1 MGVRIEVQMTVRTQG
16 LSDRVIAALVRGETK
31 AAERG
36 LTHAV
41 DLSPMDVGTLI
52 DAHQVVP
59 AVNPE
64 EGAAVVVDTP
74 YARRLHEHPEY
85 NFSTDSNPNAQ
96 GKWLETAMV
105 ENRKELGD
113 IIRKEVTDAL

>member
-1 MGVRIEVQMTVRTQG
+1 MGVRIDVQMTLRTQG
-16 LSDRVIAALVRGETK
+16 LSDRVLAALVRGETK

-36 LTHAV
+36 MTHAV
-41 DLSPMDVGTLI
+41 ELSPMDIGTLI
-52 DAHQVVP
+52 GAHSVVP
-59 AVNPE
+59 AENAE

-74 YARRLHEHPEY
+74 YAARLHEHPEY

-96 GKWLETAMV
+96 GKWVETAMV

-113 IIRKEVTDAL
+113 IIRKEVSDAL